1 VIGEAED
8 LTAKLR
14 NLVDAV
20 SKNAGLP
27 RLKTKREQL
36 KAISETIEQMG
47 HKNVPVPDDLNEV
60 KKSLTDEIEKGVR
73 DQVVLYFLKEQLS
86 QILATIENNDGS
98 KYLKPGWG
106 YFWSKRS
113 RNSTLPTLP
122 FSHH

>member
-1 VIGEAED
+1 MIGEAED
-8 LTAKLR
+8 LAAKLR
-14 NLVDAV
+14 NLVDTV
-20 SKNAGLP
+20 SKNGGLL

-47 HKNVPVPDDLNEV
+47 HKNVPVPDDLHEV

-98 KYLKPGWG
+98 KY
-106 YFWSKRS
+106 
-113 RNSTLPTLP
+113 
-122 FSHH
+122 

>member
-47 HKNVPVPDDLNEV
+47 HKNVPVPDDLHEV

-98 KYLKPGWG
+98 KY
-106 YFWSKRS
+106 
-113 RNSTLPTLP
+113 
-122 FSHH
+122 